1 MAGISVKSREI
12 SVETAKL
19 IYHGS
24 YIDNDL
30 MLFHDIA
37 DLPFPKDPCRM
48 QSCLLAL
55 CLQGKAQYSIDT
67 VLHTVQPGDLLI
79 LGVGQVT
86 DDFMISRDCNGVGIM
101 VSRDFYSEIVENV
114 HELSALFLFSRNHP
128 VCHLTQQEIDTFMGY
143 FHMLKQKVDDTS
155 HHFRRNTV
163 RSLMTTMMYDLS
175 NIIYRMQTISDLR
188 ETRAEQI
195 FTSFIRLVEE
205 NFRNERRVGWYSKQL
220 GISSK
225 YLLETIKNV
234 SRRTPNEWIDD
245 YIILEIRVLLK
256 NSTKPIKQIA
266 EELNFPN
273 QSFLGKFFKEHV
285 GMNPTEY
292 RRK

>member
-1 MAGISVKSREI
+1 MARLSEKTREI
-12 SVETAKL
+12 SVETAKQ
-19 IYHGS
+19 IYQGS
-24 YIDNDL
+24 FIDNDL

-37 DLPFPKDPCRM
+37 DLPFPKAPRRM

-86 DDFMISRDCNGVGIM
+86 DDFMVSRDGNGVGIM
-101 VSRDFYSEIVENV
+101 VSRDFYSEIVGNV
-114 HELSALFLFSRNHP
+114 HELSALFLFSRQHP
-128 VCHLTQQEIDTFMGY
+128 VCHLTQQEMDTFMGY
-143 FHMLKQKVDDTS
+143 FNMLKQKVDDKE
-155 HHFRRNTV
+155 HHFRRDTA

-175 NIIYRMQTISDLR
+175 NIIYRMQTISDRR
-188 ETRAEQI
+188 ETRAEHL
-195 FTSFIRLVEE
+195 FTTFIRLVEE
-205 NFRNERRVGWYSKQL
+205 NFRYERRVTWYSKQM
-220 GISSK
+220 GISAK
-225 YLLETIKNV
+225 YLLETIKSV

-245 YIILEIRVLLK
+245 YVTLEIRVLLK
-256 NSTKPIKQIA
+256 NTTKPIKEIA

-285 GMNPTEY
+285 GLNPTEY